1 MIPLAIPCEISMYTT
16 LEKREA
22 LGTALARVTPYSK

>member
-1 MIPLAIPCEISMYTT
+1 MIPLAILFKLSMFTT

-22 LGTALARVTPYSK
+22 LGTAVARVIPYSK